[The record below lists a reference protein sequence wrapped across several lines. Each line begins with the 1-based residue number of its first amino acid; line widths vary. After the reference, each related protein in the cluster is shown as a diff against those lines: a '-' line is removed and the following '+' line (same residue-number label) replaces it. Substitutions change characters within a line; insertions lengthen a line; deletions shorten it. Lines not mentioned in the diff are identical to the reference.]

1 VVFGLSSPAEAGAI
15 VCPTKPYFICV
26 SLPSRICRA
35 GIDPIYGATRLE
47 GVKFRIWLM
56 TLALATAARGQDLA
70 DGPVKMTPEFCFV
83 FPVVQMNKHDVSV
96 KYPVM
101 INPVTV
107 LKPGMVL
114 RVIYMPPVQTD
125 SNDLAVAH
133 HGTMEESYSRETAN
147 TAAHA
152 ASLPPEM
159 QHEIDRQRK
168 RVWEVPNNFVLAIA
182 QYPTDTMHL
191 IFSSNGSDR
200 LDTLTDTSFSFF
212 DGMFVGS
219 PHGGVEVLGIER
231 TSYADQAGVKV
242 GDEIVAVGNIQM
254 NGDLNAFA
262 SAFSSVKAA
271 AKENEQAT
279 FPMTV
284 RSADGTTHTVALGMP
299 PSIKS
304 FINSGL

>member
-1 VVFGLSSPAEAGAI
+1 
-15 VCPTKPYFICV
+15 
-26 SLPSRICRA
+26 
-35 GIDPIYGATRLE
+35 
-47 GVKFRIWLM
+47 
-56 TLALATAARGQDLA
+56 
-70 DGPVKMTPEFCFV
+70 
-83 FPVVQMNKHDVSV
+83 
-96 KYPVM
+96 
-101 INPVTV
+101 
-107 LKPGMVL
+107 
-114 RVIYMPPVQTD
+114 
-125 SNDLAVAH
+125 
-133 HGTMEESYSRETAN
+133 
-147 TAAHA
+147 
-152 ASLPPEM
+152 M
-159 QHEIDRQRK
+159 QPDEIDDNEK
-168 RVWEVPNNFVLAIA
+168 IMLIDDLEACVERVFASVRGLREDKCALVLAIA